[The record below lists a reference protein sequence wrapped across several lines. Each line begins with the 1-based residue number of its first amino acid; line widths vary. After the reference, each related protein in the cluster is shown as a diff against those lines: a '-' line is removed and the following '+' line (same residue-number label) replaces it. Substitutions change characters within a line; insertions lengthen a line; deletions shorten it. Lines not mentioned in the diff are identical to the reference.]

1 MLILSEEHRDAIRAH
16 GEQGYPEEICGFLIG
31 QAAADVKAVITLLP
45 IENIREENRARRFEI
60 SPDDFYRADRAARR
74 DGQAILG
81 FYHSHPDHPAIPS
94 EYDREHAWPWFSY
107 IIVAVHQAKAVD
119 LTSWVLREDG
129 SSFDPEEMGFP
140 HLEDGRLWGAAG
152 EDA

>member
-1 MLILSEEHRDAIRAH
+1 MLILSEEHRQAVRTH

-31 QAAADVKAVITLLP
+31 QATGDVKTVTALLP

-60 SPDDFYRADRAARR
+60 SPDDFYRADRAARQE
-74 DGQAILG
+74 GKAILG
-81 FYHSHPDHPAIPS
+81 FYHSHPDHPARPS
-94 EYDREHAWPWFSY
+94 EYDREHAWPWYSY
-107 IIVAVHQAKAVD
+107 IIVAVHQGNAVD

-129 SSFDPEEMGFP
+129 LLFDAEEMAFP
-140 HLEDGRLWGAAG
+140 LLEDGLLWGAAG